1 MIESPER
8 NPHTYGHLIYDKGKN
23 MQRRKD
29 SLFNEWYW
37 ENWTVICK
45 QMKPEPSLIPYTK
58 LSTKWIKD
66 LNVRLDTIKLLL
78 EENIGRT
85 HFAINSRK
93 IVFDPSSR
101 VTKIKTKNKHM
112 GCN

>member
-1 MIESPER
+1 MKLEHSLTP
-8 NPHTYGHLIYDKGKN
+8 NTHTHKN
-23 MQRRKD
+23 
-29 SLFNEWYW
+29 
-37 ENWTVICK
+37 
-45 QMKPEPSLIPYTK
+45 
-58 LSTKWIKD
+58 TKWIKN
-66 LNVRLDTIKLLL
+66 LNIRPDTIKLLL